1 MYVYMCVWQCHSGE
15 EVRDV
20 LKGEGA
26 KRGYG
31 GAGGVLLLVYAMLLT
46 RGLQDVKAD
55 MDDPNNTLTGQF
67 GHCTQEVQSICTRAK
82 RDCLPLG
89 LLGPKV

>member
-1 MYVYMCVWQCHSGE
+1 M
-15 EVRDV
+15 RDV

-26 KRGYG
+26 KRGYA

-46 RGLQDVKAD
+46 RGLEDVKAD

-67 GHCTQEVQSICTRAK
+67 GHCTQEVCR
-82 RDCLPLG
+82 RDTFTSQGAFYTHL
-89 LLGPKV
+89 VSNV